1 MTEPCNL
8 AKNLSKSFSAHFVEF
23 TNLKVEM
30 KKALDILAKNQGEL
44 SRRLF
49 DLEEKERDRAR
60 EDHAR
65 EQALD
70 FKNAEGLGE
79 I

>member
-1 MTEPCNL
+1 MSEWKLRDIKFNL
-8 AKNLSKSFSAHFVEF
+8 IP
-23 TNLKVEM
+23 EM
-30 KKALDILAKNQGEL
+30 KRNIRNLEEKNDALSVTIGEL
-44 SRRLF
+44 TARLYQ
-49 DLEEKERDRAR
+49 LEEKERARSR
-60 EDHAR
+60 EDHDR

>member
-1 MTEPCNL
+1 MTESCNL
-8 AKNLSKSFSAHFVEF
+8 AKNLSKSFADLFNQVTE
-23 TNLKVEM
+23 LKEKVSNQQINNM
-30 KKALDILAKNQGEL
+30 VLAE
-44 SRRLF
+44 RIYA
-49 DLEEKERDRAR
+49 LEEKERQLAR
-60 EDHAR
+60 EDHDR